1 MFLFTFIKTCKNIHK
16 TLNYR
21 VAQKVSYCI
30 LSISLLNIDQF
41 SQFFH
46 Q

>member
-1 MFLFTFIKTCKNIHK
+1 
-16 TLNYR
+16 
-21 VAQKVSYCI
+21 VAQKVSYRT
-30 LSISLLNIDQF
+30 LSISSQNIDQF